1 MQRQLKYLWNLMTH
15 IVSIDDQKMQAAVT
29 KKLQDSVI
37 LQFAPLLQSLL
48 EVQHEI

>member
-1 MQRQLKYLWNLMTH
+1 MTH
-15 IVSIDDQKMQAAVT
+15 IVSIDDQKMQAVVM
-29 KKLQDSVI
+29 KKLQDFVI

>member
-15 IVSIDDQKMQAAVT
+15 IASIDNQKIQAAVM
-29 KKLQDSVI
+29 KKLQDFAI

>member
-1 MQRQLKYLWNLMTH
+1 M
-15 IVSIDDQKMQAAVT
+15 
-29 KKLQDSVI
+29 KKLQDFLI